1 MKTIG
6 RKFLAL
12 LVRKPE
18 ETVKTHFRRRKISK
32 DNPDQLREYLKEN
45 I

>member
-12 LVRKPE
+12 LVGKKE

-32 DNPDQLREYLKEN
+32 DDPEQLRDYLKKEL
-45 I
+45 